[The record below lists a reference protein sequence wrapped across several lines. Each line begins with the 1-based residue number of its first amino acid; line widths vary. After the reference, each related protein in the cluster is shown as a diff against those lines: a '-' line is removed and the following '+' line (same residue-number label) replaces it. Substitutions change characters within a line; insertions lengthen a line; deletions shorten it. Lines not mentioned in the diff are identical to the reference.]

1 MQITQQRS
9 EYGLTTNYE
18 VYTNNTT
25 DDFILS
31 EGDDIV
37 AN

>member
-18 VYTNNTT
+18 VYTT